1 MKILIVDDSSA
12 MRKIIQRSIRLAGW
26 EGHQVVEAD
35 NGTSALELIRS
46 ESPDLILS
54 DWNMPQLSGLELL
67 QTLRGEGR
75 NIPFGFI
82 TTESTPDM
90 KSVAHDAGAQFL
102 LAKPF
107 TPEEMAGVLRSAVKT
122 V

>member
-12 MRKIIQRSIRLAGW
+12 MRKIIQRSLRLAGL

-35 NGTSALELIRS
+35 NGATALELIRS
-46 ESPDLILS
+46 DSPDLVLS

-67 QTLRGEGR
+67 QTLRSEGR
-75 NIPFGFI
+75 KVPFGFI

-90 KSVAHDAGAQFL
+90 RTVAHDAGAQFL

-107 TPEEMAGVLRSAVKT
+107 TPEEMAKSLKCASIQ
-122 V
+122 

>member
-12 MRKIIQRSIRLAGW
+12 MRKIIQRSLRLAGF
-26 EGHQVVEAD
+26 EGHQVTEAD
-35 NGTSALELIRS
+35 NGAVALELIRND
-46 ESPDLILS
+46 SPDLILS
-54 DWNMPQLSGLELL
+54 DWNMPQLSGIELL
-67 QTLRGEGR
+67 RSIRSEGR
-75 NIPFGFI
+75 NIPFGFV

-90 KSVAHDAGAQFL
+90 RTVAHDAGAQFL

>member
-1 MKILIVDDSSA
+1 VKILIVDDSSA
-12 MRKIIQRSIRLAGW
+12 MRKIIQRSLRLAGF
-26 EGHQVVEAD
+26 EGHQVTEAD
-35 NGTSALELIRS
+35 NGAVALELIRND
-46 ESPDLILS
+46 SPDLILS
-54 DWNMPQLSGLELL
+54 DWNMPQLSGIELL
-67 QTLRGEGR
+67 RSIRSEGR
-75 NIPFGFI
+75 NIPFGFV

-90 KSVAHDAGAQFL
+90 RMVAHDAGAQFL

>member
-12 MRKIIQRSIRLAGW
+12 MRKIIQRSLRLAGW

-35 NGTSALELIRS
+35 NGAVALELVRD

-54 DWNMPQLSGLELL
+54 DWNMPQLTGLELL

-75 NIPFGFI
+75 NIHFGFI
-82 TTESTPDM
+82 TTESTSDM
-90 KSVAHDAGAQFL
+90 KTVALEAGAQFL

-107 TPEEMAGVLRSAVKT
+107 TPEEMAQSLRGLT
-122 V
+122 T